1 MPQRDGERRRVENE
15 IRVAGLPH
23 TSIGAILI
31 SADLSD
37 ESTLLQ
43 NTDSLPRRVN
53 GAPAVRRDGFHG
65 RPTFL
70 LLPRAAYQKT
80 VDRELDRRQVITEKR
95 VAEFE
100 NRSPKMLMGFLLF
113 YFRLTLD
120 RPFTG

>member
-1 MPQRDGERRRVENE
+1 MFPFVLFIYFPSISWSGMPQRDGERRRVENE

-23 TSIGAILI
+23 AAVGEVPVSFDA
-31 SADLSD
+31 SD

-53 GAPAVRRDGFHG
+53 RAPAIRRDGFHG
-65 RPTFL
+65 RPAFL

-80 VDRELDRRQVITEKR
+80 VDRELDRCQVITEKR

-100 NRSPKMLMGFLLF
+100 K
-113 YFRLTLD
+113 
-120 RPFTG
+120 PFS